1 MYSKASEH
9 VYKTAVKLILQISI
23 LLTLYKKKNL
33 QTPLI
38 HL

>member
-23 LLTLYKKKNL
+23 QLTLYEKNL